1 MSAPQDEDRAT
12 FLVSLPIR
20 TLAAHIA
27 SGSCT
32 AVEALHAF
40 RSRAKRANA
49 ALNAV
54 TEWLEDAD
62 ANARELDEELRRT
75 GRTRGPLH
83 GVPFTLK
90 DHFHMAGTLL
100 TMGDRSMAGYRSK
113 AGMDATNSISPPPQ
127 ASTALA

>member
-1 MSAPQDEDRAT
+1 MTMSASQDEDRAT

-62 ANARELDEELRRT
+62 ANARLVGATLDLDEKFNLLIT
-75 GRTRGPLH
+75 P
-83 GVPFTLK
+83 K
-90 DHFHMAGTLL
+90 D
-100 TMGDRSMAGYRSK
+100 K
-113 AGMDATNSISPPPQ
+113 E
-127 ASTALA
+127 